1 MSSSGSDLS
10 DFYDEPHDEIGS
22 TQKQNGEYQLSKQLK
37 FPRATIFTVQAL
49 YEKIHD
55 NDIDLSPKYQR
66 NVVWNKQKQIN
77 MIDSILSNYYMSP
90 ILFSASIDEDGTEHR
105 TCIDGKQRLTSIHL
119 FMDGLIPHKDSVTG
133 QKYWYKEI
141 EPTNDEPTK
150 AKTKKQLLPENLRKM
165 FANKHIVCTEY
176 IGLTSLEERDL
187 FSRVQQG
194 KPLKNS
200 EKLGA
205 TSTNRTIFIRSLL
218 ERYVTAE
225 MLCAIP
231 WKTSR
236 GVDNL
241 CFSHAVY
248 CMAKWSIDPEEV
260 KDHRSLKVLGEWLA
274 GSQEIAD
281 DVKSQVHEAYDI
293 FVRLATSPKYS
304 APFHKQKKVSPV
316 EMIFIPL
323 LIFVH
328 GVLPSKELRY
338 NLRELCAHIASMRRS
353 VREHFRDVCSNLRV
367 GKFLT
372 NFIKNIEKKKATNN
386 RKRNFEK
393 EEAEDDQVIVAT
405 TSAHWNLSIPE
416 TPTMSSVNSNTA
428 APSTESLSTRPAL
441 KKRKSTLNSRT
452 FGLNCTS
459 PRQALNPS
467 MRMTSSLKSR
477 NPLSLPPSGSRSTG
491 VLQEAGSLKVL

>member
-1 MSSSGSDLS
+1 MHPLPAQHMD
-10 DFYDEPHDEIGS
+10 
-22 TQKQNGEYQLSKQLK
+22 TQ
-37 FPRATIFTVQAL
+37 
-49 YEKIHD
+49 
-55 NDIDLSPKYQR
+55 
-66 NVVWNKQKQIN
+66 
-77 MIDSILSNYYMSP
+77 
-90 ILFSASIDEDGTEHR
+90 
-105 TCIDGKQRLTSIHL
+105 
-119 FMDGLIPHKDSVTG
+119 IPHKDSVTG

-150 AKTKKQLLPENLRKM
+150 AKTKKQLLPETLRKM

-176 IGLTSLEERDL
+176 IGLTSLEERDI

-194 KPLKNS
+194 KPLKDF

-205 TSTNRTIFIRSLL
+205 TSTNCTIFIRSLL

-225 MLCAIP
+225 TLCAIS

-241 CFSHAVY
+241 CFSHALY

-293 FVRLATSPKYS
+293 FV
-304 APFHKQKKVSPV
+304 SPV

-338 NLRELCAHIASMRRS
+338 NLRELCAHIASMRRL

-372 NFIKNIEKKKATNN
+372 NFIKNIEKKKATND

-416 TPTMSSVNSNTA
+416 IPTMSSVNSNTA

-441 KKRKSTLNSRT
+441 KKRKSTLDSGT

-477 NPLSLPPSGSRSTG
+477 NPLSLPPSGSRSI
-491 VLQEAGSLKVL
+491 

>member
-10 DFYDEPHDEIGS
+10 DFYDEPHNEIRS
-22 TQKQNGEYQLSKQLK
+22 TQKQNGEYQLSQQLK
-37 FPRATIFTVQAL
+37 YPRATIFTVQDL
-49 YEKIHD
+49 Y
-55 NDIDLSPKYQR
+55 
-66 NVVWNKQKQIN
+66 
-77 MIDSILSNYYMSP
+77 
-90 ILFSASIDEDGTEHR
+90 ATSIDDWDGAEHR

-150 AKTKKQLLPENLRKM
+150 TKTKKQLLPETLRKM
-165 FANKHIVCTEY
+165 FANKHVVCTEY
-176 IGLTSLEERDL
+176 IGLTSLEERDI

-200 EKLGA
+200 E
-205 TSTNRTIFIRSLL
+205 NLL

-225 MLCAIP
+225 TLCAIP

-338 NLRELCAHIASMRRS
+338 NLRELCVHIASMRRS

-386 RKRNFEK
+386 QKRNFEK

-416 TPTMSSVNSNTA
+416 TPTMSSSNSNGRYNFA
-428 APSTESLSTRPAL
+428 FRRCVLHSDKFAF
-441 KKRKSTLNSRT
+441 T
-452 FGLNCTS
+452 FVAFKYLH
-459 PRQALNPS
+459 
-467 MRMTSSLKSR
+467 
-477 NPLSLPPSGSRSTG
+477 SRST
-491 VLQEAGSLKVL
+491 

>member
-10 DFYDEPHDEIGS
+10 DFYDEPHNEIGS

-37 FPRATIFTVQAL
+37 YPRATIFTVQAL

-165 FANKHIVCTEY
+165 FAHKHIVCTEY
-176 IGLTSLEERDL
+176 IGLTSLEERDI

-225 MLCAIP
+225 TLCAIP

-338 NLRELCAHIASMRRS
+338 NLRELCAHIARMRRS

-441 KKRKSTLNSRT
+441 KKRKSTLDSGT

-477 NPLSLPPSGSRSTG
+477 NLLSLPPSGSRSTG

>member
-1 MSSSGSDLS
+1 MS
-10 DFYDEPHDEIGS
+10 IGI
-22 TQKQNGEYQLSKQLK
+22 G
-37 FPRATIFTVQAL
+37 P
-49 YEKIHD
+49 D
-55 NDIDLSPKYQR
+55 
-66 NVVWNKQKQIN
+66 
-77 MIDSILSNYYMSP
+77 
-90 ILFSASIDEDGTEHR
+90 
-105 TCIDGKQRLTSIHL
+105 
-119 FMDGLIPHKDSVTG
+119 KDSVTG

-150 AKTKKQLLPENLRKM
+150 TKTKKQLLPETLRKM
-165 FANKHIVCTEY
+165 FANKHVVCTEY
-176 IGLTSLEERDL
+176 IGLTSLEERDI

-225 MLCAIP
+225 TLCAIP

-304 APFHKQKKVSPV
+304 ALFHKQKKVSPV

-338 NLRELCAHIASMRRS
+338 NLRKLCAHIASMRRS
-353 VREHFRDVCSNLRV
+353 VREHFREVCSNLRV

-428 APSTESLSTRPAL
+428 ALSTESLSTRPAL
-441 KKRKSTLNSRT
+441 KKRKSTLDSAT

-477 NPLSLPPSGSRSTG
+477 NPLSLPFWLSLHRSASGSRI
-491 VLQEAGSLKVL
+491 A

>member
-10 DFYDEPHDEIGS
+10 DFYDEPHNEIRS
-22 TQKQNGEYQLSKQLK
+22 TQKQNGEYQLSQQLK
-37 FPRATIFTVQAL
+37 YPRATIFTVQDL
-49 YEKIHD
+49 YEKIHN

-77 MIDSILSNYYMSP
+77 MIDSILSNYYMPP
-90 ILFSASIDEDGTEHR
+90 ILFSASIDDRDGAEHR

-150 AKTKKQLLPENLRKM
+150 TKKQLLPETLRKM
-165 FANKHIVCTEY
+165 FANKHVVCTEY
-176 IGLTSLEERDL
+176 IGLTSLEERDI

-225 MLCAIP
+225 TLCAIP

-353 VREHFRDVCSNLRV
+353 RRRRRQTIENGTSKRRRLR
-367 GKFLT
+367 T
-372 NFIKNIEKKKATNN
+372 IK
-386 RKRNFEK
+386 
-393 EEAEDDQVIVAT
+393 
-405 TSAHWNLSIPE
+405 
-416 TPTMSSVNSNTA
+416 
-428 APSTESLSTRPAL
+428 
-441 KKRKSTLNSRT
+441 
-452 FGLNCTS
+452 
-459 PRQALNPS
+459 
-467 MRMTSSLKSR
+467 
-477 NPLSLPPSGSRSTG
+477 
-491 VLQEAGSLKVL
+491 

>member
-10 DFYDEPHDEIGS
+10 DFYDEPHNEIGS
-22 TQKQNGEYQLSKQLK
+22 TQKQNGEYQLSKQIK
-37 FPRATIFTVQAL
+37 YPRATVFTVQAL

-55 NDIDLSPKYQR
+55 NDIDLSQR

-77 MIDSILSNYYMSP
+77 MIDSILSNYYMP
-90 ILFSASIDEDGTEHR
+90 PFLFSASIDEDGTEHR

-119 FMDGLIPHKDSVTG
+119 FMDGLPDKDSVTG
-133 QKYWYKEI
+133 QKYWFKEI

-176 IGLTSLEERDL
+176 TGLTSVEERDI

-225 MLCAIP
+225 TLCAIP
-231 WKTSR
+231 WKTLR

-248 CMAKWSIDPEEV
+248 CMAKWSIDSEEV

-304 APFHKQKKVSPV
+304 APFYKQKKVSPV

-338 NLRELCAHIASMRRS
+338 NLHELCARIASMRRS
-353 VREHFRDVCSNLRV
+353 VREHFRDVPSNLRV

-372 NFIKNIEKKKATNN
+372 NFIKNIEKKKKLELEPIQPATIK
-386 RKRNFEK
+386 RKWNSGK
-393 EEAEDDQVIVAT
+393 EEAKDDQLKVAAS
-405 TSAHWNLSIPE
+405 SARWNLSVPE
-416 TPTMSSVNSNTA
+416 TPIMLSVNSNMA
-428 APSTESLSTRPAL
+428 ASSTESLRTEPAL
-441 KKRKSTLNSRT
+441 KKRKSTSDSGT
-452 FGLNCTS
+452 SGLNLTS
-459 PRQALNPS
+459 LRQALKPS
-467 MRMTSSLKSR
+467 M
-477 NPLSLPPSGSRSTG
+477 
-491 VLQEAGSLKVL
+491 